1 MARAMMNLSGR
12 AASYPF
18 GPAATSQNLCDDA
31 LTMSKPAGRIHEIE
45 HHAADWATTRPVVSG
60 TQGVIAAGH
69 PLVSMAGMRM
79 LLAGGNA
86 FDAAVAAGFAAA
98 VVEPTASYTLCG
110 ECVALVYDARRR
122 ETQALSG
129 QGTAPGLAT
138 IELFRKRGL
147 DRIPTGPGSDAHL
160 SFTVPGAVDA
170 YLTLL
175 ETLGTKTISEVL
187 APALH
192 YAERGFPMYEYMHR
206 LLAIPE
212 TRSQFDVYPP
222 GGTAVFYPG
231 GRVPEVGEVFVQ
243 PALAGTLRKLMEVD
257 AQGCDHRQ
265 AGIAAARQRFYRGD
279 VAATI
284 GAFSE
289 RLGGLLRASDLAGY
303 HAGLESPV
311 RVAFAGREIVAQGA
325 WTQGPVLLQAL
336 GMLATLDLR
345 ALGHNSPRYIH
356 VVTEALKLAF
366 ADRERYYGDAGAV
379 PLAELLSPAY
389 ARQRAALIRQ
399 DRAMPEAPP
408 AGDPHGRGAA
418 GSARPVTPGARGT
431 GVAAGGADGTT
442 HIAAIDRDGNMV
454 CLTPSGGVF
463 RKSAFAPELG
473 CTLSTRSEMFV
484 LEDGHPNA
492 LTPGKRPRTTLVS
505 YLICEDGVPTT
516 TVGCPGGDDQSQ
528 ADLQIVLNLV
538 VFGMN
543 PQQAVEASRFST
555 QTLVNSFY
563 PRAYRPGQ
571 LNVEPGIPESTRA
584 ELRALGHSVS
594 EIGACG
600 IGAVVTRRD
609 PASGALS
616 AGADPRRPTYALA
629 W

>member
-1 MARAMMNLSGR
+1 
-12 AASYPF
+12 
-18 GPAATSQNLCDDA
+18 
-31 LTMSKPAGRIHEIE
+31 MSRPIPRIHEME

-60 TQGVIAAGH
+60 TQGVVAGGH

-122 ETQALSG
+122 ETHAVSG
-129 QGTAPGLAT
+129 QGTAPALAT
-138 IELFRKRGL
+138 VALFRGRGL
-147 DRIPTGPGSDAHL
+147 DRIPTGPGPEAHL

-170 YLTLL
+170 YLTVL
-175 ETLGTKTISEVL
+175 ETHGTRSLSEVL
-187 APALH
+187 TPAVH
-192 YAERGFPMYEYMHR
+192 YAEHGFPMYEYMHR
-206 LLAIPE
+206 LLDIPE

-222 GGTAVFYPG
+222 GGTAVFYPA
-231 GRVPEVGEVFVQ
+231 GRSPEVGELFVQ
-243 PALAGTLRKLMEVD
+243 PALGATLRRLVEADTRSRGSRV
-257 AQGCDHRQ
+257 
-265 AGIAAARQRFYRGD
+265 AGIAAARARFYRGD
-279 VAATI
+279 IAAAI
-284 GAFSE
+284 GGFSE
-289 RLGGLLRASDLAGY
+289 RLGGLLRAGDLAGY
-303 HAGLESPV
+303 RARLEPPV
-311 RVAFAGREIVAQGA
+311 RTTFAGREIVGQSA
-325 WTQGPVLLQAL
+325 WTQGPVLMQAL
-336 GMLATLDLR
+336 ATLATLDLH
-345 ALGHNSPRYIH
+345 ALGHNSPAYIH

-366 ADRERYYGDAGAV
+366 ADRERYYGDAGGV
-379 PLAELLSPAY
+379 PLAELLAPAY
-389 ARQRAALIRQ
+389 ARERAALIRP
-399 DRAMPEAPP
+399 DRAMPEAPAP
-408 AGDPHGRGAA
+408 GDPALHGTAGA
-418 GSARPVTPGARGT
+418 ARPVAP
-431 GVAAGGADGTT
+431 AAADAAAAADGTT
-442 HIAAIDRDGNMV
+442 HIAAIDRDGNMI

-484 LEDGHPNA
+484 LEDGHPNG
-492 LTPGKRPRTTLVS
+492 LVPGKRPRTTLIS
-505 YLICEDGVPTT
+505 YLICDNGVPTT
-516 TVGCPGGDDQSQ
+516 TVGCPGGDDQAQ
-528 ADLQIVLNLV
+528 ADLQIVLNLL

-543 PQQAVEASRFST
+543 PQQAVEAPRFST

-571 LNVEPGIPESTRA
+571 LNVEPGIPETTRA
-584 ELRALGHSVS
+584 RLRALGHTVS

-609 PASGALS
+609 PATGVLS

>member
-1 MARAMMNLSGR
+1 MSGP
-12 AASYPF
+12 S
-18 GPAATSQNLCDDA
+18 
-31 LTMSKPAGRIHEIE
+31 GRIHELE
-45 HHAADWATTRPVVSG
+45 HHTTERVTTRPVVAG
-60 TQGVIAAGH
+60 TQGVVVAGH

-110 ECVALVYDARRR
+110 ECVALVHDARRG

-129 QGTAPGLAT
+129 QGTAPALAT
-138 IELFRKRGL
+138 IGFFRGRGL
-147 DRIPTGPGSDAHL
+147 DRIPTGPGPDAHL

-175 ETLGTKTISEVL
+175 ETHGTRTLSEAL
-187 APALH
+187 APAVH
-192 YAERGFPMYEYMHR
+192 YAEHGFPMYEYMHR
-206 LLAIPE
+206 LLALPE
-212 TRSQFDVYPP
+212 TRSQFALYPP
-222 GGTAVFYPG
+222 GGAAVFHPG
-231 GRVPEVGEVFVQ
+231 DRVPDVGELLVQ
-243 PALAGTLRKLMEVD
+243 PALAGTLRRLAEAD
-257 AQGCDHRQ
+257 ARARGHRT
-265 AGIAAARQRFYRGD
+265 AGIAAARERFYRGD
-279 VAATI
+279 VAAAI

-303 HAGLESPV
+303 RARLEPPL
-311 RVAFAGREIVAQGA
+311 RTTFAGREILGQSA

-336 GMLATLDLR
+336 GMLAHVDLS
-345 ALGHNSPRYIH
+345 ALGHNSARYVH
-356 VVTEALKLAF
+356 VVAEALKLAF
-366 ADRERYYGDAGAV
+366 ADREQYYGDVRDV
-379 PLAELLSPAY
+379 PLAELLSAAY
-389 ARQRAALIRQ
+389 ARERAALIRM
-399 DRAMPEAPP
+399 DRAAPAAP
-408 AGDPHGRGAA
+408 AAGDPRRRG
-418 GSARPVTPGARGT
+418 GVTAGARLAQPAT
-431 GVAAGGADGTT
+431 GAAAGGADGTT

-492 LTPGKRPRTTLVS
+492 PAAGKRPRTTLVS
-505 YLICEDGVPTT
+505 YLVCDNGVPTT
-516 TVGCPGGDDQSQ
+516 TIGCPGGDDQAQ
-528 ADLQIVLNLV
+528 ADLQLLLNVL

-543 PQQAVEASRFST
+543 PQEAVEAPRFST

-571 LNVEPGIPESTRA
+571 LNVEPGIPERTRA
-584 ELRALGHSVS
+584 ELRALGHTVA

-600 IGAVVTRRD
+600 IGAVVTHRD
-609 PASGALS
+609 PHTGVLS